1 MNRAK
6 EYIANLFDVSGKTIA
21 LTGGGGILCGTMA
34 RALGKA
40 GARVAVLDNRLEA
53 ARTVAEDIVRDGG
66 TAVPIMADAL
76 NRGSLERAHEETVAA
91 LGPIDALVNG
101 VGGNRK
107 DATTSE
113 ELSFFDIPEEGI
125 RKVFDANFMSAFFTS
140 QVFARAM
147 GARGE
152 GNIINISSMGAFQP
166 LPKVPGYSAGK
177 AAISNFTAWLAVHM
191 AKTYSPDIRV
201 NALAPGFFLTNLNR
215 YLLIEEKSGC
225 LTERGKAILAGTPA
239 GRFGSPEELIGA
251 LFWLISD
258 ASKFVTGSVVIIDG
272 GFNAYSGI

>member
-1 MNRAK
+1 MDKAK
-6 EYIANLFDVSGKTIA
+6 EYIANLFDVSGKTVA

-40 GARVAVLDNRLEA
+40 SARVAVLDTRLEA
-53 ARTVAEDIVRDGG
+53 ARTVAEDIIREGG
-66 TAVPIMADAL
+66 IAASVEVNTLD
-76 NRGSLERAHEETVAA
+76 RGSLERAHEEVTAA
-91 LGPIDALVNG
+91 LGPVDVLVNG

-125 RKVFDANFMSAFFTS
+125 RKVFDANYMSAFFTS

-147 GARGE
+147 GARGR

-201 NALAPGFFLTNLNR
+201 NALAPGFFLTDLNR
-215 YLLIEEKSGC
+215 YLLIDERSSE
-225 LTERGKAILAGTPA
+225 LTDRGKAILAGTPA
-239 GRFGSPEELIGA
+239 GRFGSPDELTGA

>member
-1 MNRAK
+1 MVNAK
-6 EYIANLFDVSGKTIA
+6 EYIADLFEVSGKTVA

-53 ARTVAEDIVRDGG
+53 ARSVADDIVGEGG
-66 TAVPIMADAL
+66 IAAPVEVNAL
-76 NRGSLERAHEETVAA
+76 DRGSLERAHGEVTAA
-91 LGPIDALVNG
+91 LGPVDVLVNG

-147 GARGE
+147 GSRGK

-201 NALAPGFFLTNLNR
+201 NAIAPGFFLTDLNR
-215 YLLIEEKSGC
+215 YLLIDERSGE
-225 LTERGKAILAGTPA
+225 LTARGKAILAGTPA
-239 GRFGSPEELIGA
+239 GRFGSPDELIGA